1 MDAGAEMMYNKT
13 KERGREPVK
22 ITQDLVDRIAR
33 LARLT
38 MTKEEKECMCA
49 QLEGVLGNVADLNR
63 LRMEEETMDE
73 TERGGEER

>member
-33 LARLT
+33 LSRLT
-38 MTKEEKECMCA
+38 MTKEEEDRMCA
-49 QLEGVLGNVADLNR
+49 QLEDVLGAVADLDR
-63 LRMEEETMDE
+63 LRLQEEMTDE
-73 TERGGEER
+73 TE